1 MLKLKPDIEFRSL
14 DQPQAQTYSTMRVSR
29 LISFLVLLLPLQTFA
44 VFYDVSTTAELR
56 EALASAAEAGGDNT
70 IRLAAGFYSTQHDG
84 FGSFEYIS
92 ARTGR
97 LKILGDTEGETTL
110 DGGNQNQILVTLLE
124 DSISLSLFL
133 SDLTVQNGRAADDCG
148 GGLSLDAQTTV
159 VEIDRLSFIGNS
171 AYHCGGAIFLEWPAE
186 NLSVNES
193 NFNGN
198 NAVSG
203 GAINASGWS
212 IRNSVFK
219 SNTAIS
225 LGGVLYRSGFGSSE
239 LIGNVFEDNSAEVN
253 GVMTGCQ
260 RQDYAY
266 LNTFS
271 KNRSASRFGVG
282 EFCGDTVGNLLVENT
297 AGQFAVGPAGELT
310 GSVASRFASN
320 ILVGNSSTFDE
331 AVYGGAAFVTYA
343 VTNNNMFMAT
353 DVAIGKK
360 ATLTNNIFLSNGRDL
375 FPIDGDDFYRIANN
389 YINTARLSS
398 AFNVIGSNNIHGGID
413 LGFKDMIGRD
423 FSLTS
428 SSDLID
434 AGTTDSSLAYIT
446 NYDFTG
452 STARVIGTSIDIGPY
467 EYVAEEPP
475 DSDGDGLKDDID
487 NCPEVANEGQADFD
501 SDGEGDACDSDD
513 DNDGTNDE
521 DDTFPFDASESLDTD
536 GDGIGNNEDYDDD
549 ADGILDSFDNAPLVV
564 NAIVVDSDNDGVIDS
579 VDAYPNDPTK
589 QFSGSSD
596 LDGDGFSNDEE
607 LDYCTNP
614 FDKNSQPE
622 LGGLSPALIQVITEQ

>member
-1 MLKLKPDIEFRSL
+1 
-14 DQPQAQTYSTMRVSR
+14 
-29 LISFLVLLLPLQTFA
+29 
-44 VFYDVSTTAELR
+44 
-56 EALASAAEAGGDNT
+56 
-70 IRLAAGFYSTQHDG
+70 
-84 FGSFEYIS
+84 
-92 ARTGR
+92 
-97 LKILGDTEGETTL
+97 
-110 DGGNQNQILVTLLE
+110 
-124 DSISLSLFL
+124 
-133 SDLTVQNGRAADDCG
+133 
-148 GGLSLDAQTTV
+148 
-159 VEIDRLSFIGNS
+159 
-171 AYHCGGAIFLEWPAE
+171 
-186 NLSVNES
+186 
-193 NFNGN
+193 
-198 NAVSG
+198 
-203 GAINASGWS
+203 
-212 IRNSVFK
+212 
-219 SNTAIS
+219 
-225 LGGVLYRSGFGSSE
+225 
-239 LIGNVFEDNSAEVN
+239 
-253 GVMTGCQ
+253 
-260 RQDYAY
+260 
-266 LNTFS
+266 
-271 KNRSASRFGVG
+271 
-282 EFCGDTVGNLLVENT
+282 
-297 AGQFAVGPAGELT
+297 VGPAGELT

-343 VTNNNMFMAT
+343 MTNNNMFMAT